1 MTIDFATNA
10 DKLFTRVIYQVHE
23 ATTRYILVFGGSSSS
38 KSYSVHQLELLNIM
52 LPGTGDT
59 MFIRKENV
67 TLRDSCFKLLKT
79 LIYEYGL
86 QDLFDIYEGV
96 IKIVHKES
104 KRSILFKGIDDPE
117 KIKSIVG
124 IKRIIIEE
132 ASQLEVKDFTELRR
146 RARGIEGIQMILITN
161 PISENHWI
169 KTELVD
175 KADMPAFKGR
185 LTILKFTYK
194 DNCNKEGVSY
204 LTEDDIIEL
213 EANKDSDD
221 PYLQNQYRIYT
232 LGEWGIENKEGKFA
246 WAYSDKEHIKP
257 TVLVDNEPIYLSYDF
272 NVNPLASIVCQIFP
286 DIKTLRV
293 IKCIKLQN
301 SDIWKMCAVQ
311 KAEYMTKVD
320 WRLWKVTGDATGQA
334 RSAASKDNMT
344 YYHIIMSELELM
356 SNQMYVPTSNPNI
369 EENQVIVNAVLRDW
383 TVEID
388 PINCKDLI
396 DDLRYV
402 EIDELKKIIGK
413 VAIVKDRSAKHKYAD
428 FLDAFRYA
436 INTFVKPYLDFSV
449 RK

>member
-10 DKLFTRVIYQVHE
+10 DKLFTRVIYQVQE
-23 ATTRYILVFGGSSSS
+23 ATTRYVLVYGGSSSS

-52 LPGTGDT
+52 MPGTGDT
-59 MFIRKENV
+59 MFIRKENS
-67 TLRDSCFKLLKT
+67 TLADSCYKLICD
-79 LIYEYGL
+79 LINEYGL
-86 QDLFDIYEGV
+86 SDHFTIYKGV
-96 IKIVHKES
+96 IKIIHKES
-104 KRSILFKGIDDPE
+104 GRQILFKGIDDPE

-132 ASQLEVKDFTELRR
+132 ASQLDLKDFSELRR
-146 RARGIEGIQMILITN
+146 RARGIEGIQIILITN

-169 KTELVD
+169 KTEMVD
-175 KADMPAFKGR
+175 KADTPSFKNR
-185 LTILKFTYK
+185 LTILKFTYH
-194 DNCNKEGVSY
+194 DNCNINGETF
-204 LTEDDIIEL
+204 LTQEDIIEL
-213 EANKDSDD
+213 EANKDAENE
-221 PYLQNQYRIYT
+221 YWQNQYRIYT

-246 WAYSDKEHIKP
+246 WAYSDKEHIKE
-257 TVLVDNEPIYLSYDF
+257 TALVPNEPIYLSYDF

-286 DIKTLRV
+286 EIKTLRV
-293 IKCIKLQN
+293 IKCIKLEN

-388 PINCKDLI
+388 PVNCKDLI

-413 VAIVKDRSAKHKYAD
+413 VAIVKDRTAKHKYAD
-428 FLDAFRYA
+428 FLDAFRYV
-436 INTFVKPYLDFSV
+436 INTFVKPYLDFSG
-449 RK
+449 R